1 MRACP
6 LHPVRV
12 FLLLAEGLAAG
23 VLGRAAVAFISPGD
37 PGKPET
43 DGQTAQKR
51 DVAKPTDG
59 LARTRMFRS

>member
-1 MRACP
+1 MVRA
-6 LHPVRV
+6 
-12 FLLLAEGLAAG
+12 
-23 VLGRAAVAFISPGD
+23 LGRAAVAFISPGD